1 MLYRFE
7 DYVLDTERRELRRA
21 IRLSSSRLK
30 SLTCLAYLIRHRER
44 VVTKDDLVDAI
55 WEGRVVSDSA
65 LTTRINAAR
74 IVVGDSG
81 EGQRLIRTLPRK
93 GLRFVGAA
101 SEVQV
106 PAGRRP
112 DEPAATSE
120 RPVPVLP
127 EKPSIAVL
135 PFNNMS
141 GDPEQ
146 GYFADGMAEDITTAL
161 SKVWWFS
168 VAARNSAFAYKG
180 KAVDVRE
187 VGRELGARYVLEG
200 SVRKAGNQVRITA
213 QLLDSTTGHHVWA
226 ERYDRELADTF
237 AVQDEITEQ
246 VVAAI
251 GPQLYAAEGLRAK
264 RKAPE
269 SFDAWECVVRAL
281 ALLNSR
287 ARADIQAA
295 RVLLNKAVLIDPGYA
310 KAHSLLSFA
319 ITLGVHMGWDKIEDA
334 ARRSVGSLRIRPC
347 NSMPTILG
355 RIWRSVMSL
364 PGTGGR
370 QMRFPKYEKALAL
383 DPNFRHCA
391 LASWT
396 RAELPGTCRRS
407 VRACR
412 QGG

>member
-1 MLYRFE
+1 MR
-7 DYVLDTERRELRRA
+7 TGP
-21 IRLSSSRLK
+21 
-30 SLTCLAYLIRHRER
+30 YL
-44 VVTKDDLVDAI
+44 
-55 WEGRVVSDSA
+55 
-65 LTTRINAAR
+65 
-74 IVVGDSG
+74 
-81 EGQRLIRTLPRK
+81 
-93 GLRFVGAA
+93 F
-101 SEVQV
+101 
-106 PAGRRP
+106 
-112 DEPAATSE
+112 
-120 RPVPVLP
+120 LP

-135 PFNNMS
+135 PFTNMS

-251 GPQLYAAEGLRAK
+251 GPQLYTAEGLRAK

-319 ITLGVHMGWDKIEDA
+319 ITLGVHMGWDKSEDVLGVA
-334 ARRSVGSLRIRPC
+334 SAHCASGPATRRRRSLGASGIGLRPC
-347 NSMPTILG
+347 LEQATCRGGSRSTKG
-355 RIWRSVMSL
+355 RSRSTQL
-364 PGTGGR
+364 
-370 QMRFPKYEKALAL
+370 
-383 DPNFRHCA
+383 RHCA

-396 RAELPGTCRRS
+396 RAELPRTCRQS

-412 QGG
+412 EGG